1 MWYNKILSVKH
12 IIRIL
17 SLELLIFSFK
27 MSIQSCVSWTIINCH
42 CVVIEFVLIFFF
54 FFSTGL
60 AVILHFLSFPF
71 FPLDL
76 TFLKQISNQNQ
87 SKERYL
93 FHAVLVLASFA
104 PFSCLQWQDICRWF
118 LVSPKYITVFPLWQM
133 DLRLL
138 VLNKCRFTIH
148 NFTGFVLYITGLNIL
163 SQNSSAWHF
172 QLIQGPC
179 QFF

>member
-1 MWYNKILSVKH
+1 MCFMGHNKLPLCCIV
-12 IIRIL
+12 
-17 SLELLIFSFK
+17 
-27 MSIQSCVSWTIINCH
+27 T
-42 CVVIEFVLIFFF
+42 EFVLVAVVFIQHWPGSHSA
-54 FFSTGL
+54 FSRFL
-60 AVILHFLSFPF
+60 FSPILMFLLQSP
-71 FPLDL
+71 
-76 TFLKQISNQNQ
+76 NQNQ
-87 SKERYL
+87 SKEYHL
-93 FHAVLVLASFA
+93 LHAVLGLASFA
-104 PFSCLQWQDICRWF
+104 PFSCLRQQDICRWF
-118 LVSPKYITVFPLWQM
+118 LVTIKYITVFPLWQM

>member
-1 MWYNKILSVKH
+1 MLPSGLFCFSSV
-12 IIRIL
+12 L
-17 SLELLIFSFK
+17 VWQSF
-27 MSIQSCVSWTIINCH
+27 CT
-42 CVVIEFVLIFFF
+42 F
-54 FFSTGL
+54 FFSSLLFPQSYISLLGL
-60 AVILHFLSFPF
+60 QPKPV
-71 FPLDL
+71 
-76 TFLKQISNQNQ
+76 K
-87 SKERYL
+87 RCYL
-93 FHAVLVLASFA
+93 FHAASALASFA
-104 PFSCLQWQDICRWF
+104 PFSCLRWQDLCRWF
-118 LVSPKYITVFPLWQM
+118 LVTLKYTTVFPLWQM